1 VHTGA
6 LNHVSHWISCVHTRL
21 YYTEARGRLADDAK
35 AEATKRWHDKTMS
48 NKRKMYHSWN
58 DDEHPGCQLAGHLL
72 LDRTP
77 GNFHILARSKSHDLA
92 PQMTNVSHMV
102 NSLTIG
108 DPMAKIRIDDGRAT
122 VPKEVEKKISPMNGN
137 VYVTENLHE
146 AYHHY
151 LKIVA
156 TAIDGLKAGP
166 RDLRVYQILPQSQ
179 LAMYRNDMIPEAKFA
194 YDLSPIAVSY
204 RKETRRWYEY
214 CTSIMAII
222 GGVFTVVGMIESSIH
237 CTVNAARVRNRR

>member
-1 VHTGA
+1 
-6 LNHVSHWISCVHTRL
+6 
-21 YYTEARGRLADDAK
+21 LAK
-35 AEATKRWHDKTMS
+35 
-48 NKRKMYHSWN
+48 KRKLFHQWK
-58 DDEHPGCQLAGHLL
+58 DEDHPGCQLAGHLL

-92 PQMTNVSHMV
+92 PHMTNVSHMV

-122 VPKEVEKKISPMNGN
+122 VPKTVEAKIAPMDGN
-137 VYVTENLHE
+137 VYITENLHE

-151 LKIVA
+151 LKIVS
-156 TAIDGLKAGP
+156 TQVDGLRVGF
-166 RDLRVYQILPQSQ
+166 RYLRIYQILPQSQ
-179 LAMYRNDMIPEAKFA
+179 LSIYRNDMVPEAKFA

-204 RKETRRWYEY
+204 RKDKVKWYDY

-237 CTVNAARVRNRR
+237 STVTMARSRNRR